1 MQIER
6 GEQDPST
13 LPRHIGWFTAGC
25 VLVSNV
31 VGSGIFTTTGFMARD
46 LGHPGLILSI
56 WLGGAL
62 IALAGALSYSE
73 LGAAFPV
80 AGGEYAY
87 LRRAYGPFV
96 GFLSG
101 WTSFT
106 IGFSAAIAAGAVS
119 FAAYLFQI
127 LPLDDEGGI
136 RSTAIALALLWF
148 ITGFHLA
155 GVGAGGW
162 LQRTLTVL
170 KVGAILLLIAAGL
183 MVGRGDWAHLTPTD
197 TPPLPGIG
205 PYVVSLIFAL
215 YAYSGWNAAAYLAGE
230 ITDPART
237 IPRTMIGGTLFVA
250 LLYLLLNG
258 FYFYALPV
266 TELAEPPILPVADK
280 VARALLGIEAGRFV
294 TVMLCLSIAGA
305 VSAMVWAGP
314 RVYYAMAQDGLIPSL
329 FASTPGMERTPI
341 NAILLQS
348 LWASALIL
356 SGTFE
361 RLVIY
366 SGTVLMIFSALA
378 VGAVPIL
385 RRREPDLPRPYRT
398 PLYPFVPGF
407 YLLVSAVIV
416 GVALYERP
424 LEGGLGIATVLAGTP
439 LYLLW
444 QWHRRA
450 RQPQD
455 SSGQQH

>member
-1 MQIER
+1 MER
-6 GEQDPST
+6 TERDPPP
-13 LPRHIGWFTAGC
+13 LPRRIGWFTASC

-46 LGHPGLILSI
+46 LGHPGLILSV
-56 WLGGAL
+56 WLMGAV

-87 LRRAYGPFV
+87 LRRAYGPFI

-119 FAAYLFQI
+119 FAAYFLQ
-127 LPLDDEGGI
+127 LVPLDNEVGGQ
-136 RSTAIALALLWF
+136 STALALALLWSV
-148 ITGFHLA
+148 TGFHLA
-155 GVGAGGW
+155 GVGAGGT

-183 MVGRGDWAHLTPTD
+183 MVGTGDWAHF
-197 TPPLPGIG
+197 TPPDTHPVLGIG
-205 PYVVSLIFAL
+205 PYVLSLIFAL

-258 FYFYALPV
+258 FYFYGLPV
-266 TELAEPPILPVADK
+266 TELAKPPLLPVADK
-280 VARALLGIEAGRFV
+280 VARALLGLEAGRFV
-294 TVMLCLSIAGA
+294 TAILCLSIAGA

-329 FASTPGMERTPI
+329 IANSPGRQQTPI

-348 LWASALIL
+348 LWASVLIL
-356 SGTFE
+356 SGSFE

-366 SGTVLMIFSALA
+366 SGMVLMIFSALA

-398 PLYPFVPGF
+398 PLYPFVPAF
-407 YLLVSAVIV
+407 YLLASTVIV
-416 GVALYERP
+416 GTALYERP
-424 LEGGLGIATVLAGTP
+424 VEGSLGIATVLAGTP

-444 QWHRRA
+444 RRL
-450 RQPQD
+450 
-455 SSGQQH
+455 SGGRNS

>member
-1 MQIER
+1 MER
-6 GEQDPST
+6 TAQDPST
-13 LPRHIGWFTAGC
+13 LPRHIGWFTASC
-25 VLVSNV
+25 ILVSNV

-46 LGHPGLILSI
+46 LGHPGSILSI
-56 WLGGAL
+56 WLMGGL

-119 FAAYLFQI
+119 FAAYFLQ
-127 LPLDDEGGI
+127 LVPLDDEGGM
-136 RSTAIALALLWF
+136 RSTALALALLWS

-155 GVGAGGW
+155 GVGAGGA

-170 KVGAILLLIAAGL
+170 KVGTILLLVAAGL
-183 MVGRGDWAHLTPTD
+183 MVGTGDWAHLTPTD
-197 TPPLPGIG
+197 TPTVPSIG

-250 LLYLLLNG
+250 LLYLILNG

-266 TELAEPPILPVADK
+266 TELAKPPLLPVADK
-280 VARALLGIEAGRFV
+280 VARALLGLEAGRFV
-294 TVMLCLSIAGA
+294 TAMLCLSIAGA

-329 FASTPGMERTPI
+329 FAKTPGMQHTPI

-348 LWASALIL
+348 LWASALIV
-356 SGTFE
+356 SGSFE

-407 YLLVSAVIV
+407 YLLVSTVIV
-416 GVALYERP
+416 GTALYERP
-424 LEGGLGIATVLAGTP
+424 VEGGLGIATVLAGTP

-444 QWHRRA
+444 RRFRGTWRA
-450 RQPQD
+450 QD
-455 SSGQQH
+455 SSRQQD

>member
-1 MQIER
+1 MQKETTA
-6 GEQDPST
+6 QDPSA

-46 LGHPGLILSI
+46 LSHPGLILFI
-56 WLGGAL
+56 WLLGGL

-73 LGAAFPV
+73 LGAALPV

-87 LRRAYGPFV
+87 LRRAHGPFV

-106 IGFSAAIAAGAVS
+106 VGFSAAIAAGAVS
-119 FAAYLFQI
+119 FAAYFLQLI
-127 LPLDDEGGI
+127 PLDDEGGMP
-136 RSTAIALALLWF
+136 STAIALGLLWL

-155 GVGAGGW
+155 GVAVGGV

-170 KVGAILLLIAAGL
+170 KVGAILALIAAGL
-183 MVGRGDWAHLTPTD
+183 IIGKGSWAHLSVTAVPTF
-197 TPPLPGIG
+197 PGIG
-205 PYVVSLIFAL
+205 PCVVSLIFTL

-250 LLYLLLNG
+250 LLYLVLNG

-266 TELAEPPILPVADK
+266 TDLARPPILPVADK
-280 VARALLGIEAGRFV
+280 VAVALLGSDAARFV
-294 TVMLCLSIAGA
+294 TATLCLSIAGA

-314 RVYYAMAQDGLIPSL
+314 RVYYAMAQDGLIPAL
-329 FASTPGMERTPI
+329 FARTPGMERTPI

-348 LWASALIL
+348 LWASVLIL
-356 SGTFE
+356 SGSFE
-361 RLVIY
+361 PLVIY
-366 SGTVLMIFSALA
+366 SGTVLTIFSALA
-378 VGAVPIL
+378 VGAVPLL
-385 RRREPDLPRPYRT
+385 RRQEPNLLRPFRT
-398 PLYPFVPGF
+398 PLYPFVPAF
-407 YLLVSAVIV
+407 FILVSIMIV
-416 GVALYERP
+416 GSALYERP
-424 LEGGLGIATVLAGTP
+424 VEGGLGIATVLAGTP

-444 QWHRRA
+444 RRF
-450 RQPQD
+450 
-455 SSGQQH
+455 GGVHNF

>member
-1 MQIER
+1 MNNT
-6 GEQDPST
+6 GQDPSS
-13 LPRHIGWFTAGC
+13 LPRRIGWFTAGC

-46 LGHPGLILSI
+46 LGHPGLILSV
-56 WLGGAL
+56 WLVGGL

-119 FAAYLFQI
+119 FAAYGLQ
-127 LPLDDEGGI
+127 LVPLEDEGG
-136 RSTAIALALLWF
+136 RQSTALALALLWSV
-148 ITGFHLA
+148 TGFHLA
-155 GVGAGGW
+155 GAKAGGS

-183 MVGRGDWAHLTPTD
+183 MAGTGDWAHLTPPD
-197 TPPLPGIG
+197 THPVPGIG

-266 TELAEPPILPVADK
+266 TELAKPPLLPVADK
-280 VARALLGIEAGRFV
+280 VARALLGLEAGRFV
-294 TVMLCLSIAGA
+294 TAILCLSIAGA
-305 VSAMVWAGP
+305 VSAMVLAGP

-329 FASTPGMERTPI
+329 IAKTPDRQQTPI

-356 SGTFE
+356 SGSFE

-398 PLYPFVPGF
+398 PLYPFVPWF
-407 YLLVSAVIV
+407 FILVSIVIV
-416 GVALYERP
+416 GSALYERP
-424 LEGGLGIATVLAGTP
+424 VEGGLGIATVFAGTP
-439 LYLLW
+439 LYLL
-444 QWHRRA
+444 RR
-450 RQPQD
+450 RLTGR
-455 SSGQQH
+455 SG

>member
-1 MQIER
+1 M
-6 GEQDPST
+6 
-13 LPRHIGWFTAGC
+13 
-25 VLVSNV
+25 
-31 VGSGIFTTTGFMARD
+31 
-46 LGHPGLILSI
+46 
-56 WLGGAL
+56 
-62 IALAGALSYSE
+62 
-73 LGAAFPV
+73 
-80 AGGEYAY
+80 
-87 LRRAYGPFV
+87 
-96 GFLSG
+96 
-101 WTSFT
+101 
-106 IGFSAAIAAGAVS
+106 S
-119 FAAYLFQI
+119 FAAYFLQ
-127 LPLDDEGGI
+127 LVPLDDEGG
-136 RSTAIALALLWF
+136 RQSTVLALALLWSV
-148 ITGFHLA
+148 TGFHLA
-155 GVGAGGW
+155 GAGAGGA

-183 MVGRGDWAHLTPTD
+183 MVGRGDWAHFTPSD
-197 TPPLPGIG
+197 THPVPGIG

-250 LLYLLLNG
+250 LLYLILNG

-266 TELAEPPILPVADK
+266 TELAKPPLLPVADK
-280 VARALLGIEAGRFV
+280 SARALLGLEAGRFL
-294 TVMLCLSIAGA
+294 TAMLCLSIAGA

-329 FASTPGMERTPI
+329 FANSPGRQQTPI

-356 SGTFE
+356 SGSFE

-398 PLYPFVPGF
+398 PLYPLVTGF
-407 YLLVSAVIV
+407 YILVSAVIV
-416 GVALYERP
+416 GTALYERP
-424 LEGGLGIATVLAGTP
+424 VEGGLGIATVLAGTP

-444 QWHRRA
+444 RRL
-450 RQPQD
+450 RRD
-455 SSGQQH
+455 SRS

>member
-1 MQIER
+1 MQIYR
-6 GEQDPST
+6 ANQDPSA
-13 LPRHIGWFTAGC
+13 LPRRIGWFTAGC

-31 VGSGIFTTTGFMARD
+31 IGSGIFTTTGFMARD
-46 LGHPGLILSI
+46 LGHPGLILSV
-56 WLGGAL
+56 WLIGAL
-62 IALAGALSYSE
+62 IAFAGAVSYSE

-119 FAAYLFQI
+119 FAAYLLQLF
-127 LPLDDEGGI
+127 PLNDEGGMW
-136 RSTAIALALLWF
+136 STAIALALLWSV
-148 ITGFHLA
+148 TGFHLA
-155 GVGAGGW
+155 GVGPGGW

-170 KVGAILLLIAAGL
+170 QVGAILLLIAAGL
-183 MVGRGDWAHLTPTD
+183 TVGRGDWAHLRITD
-197 TPPLPGIG
+197 AHAAPRIG
-205 PYVVSLIFAL
+205 QWFVSLIFAL

-237 IPRTMIGGTLFVA
+237 IPRTLIGGTLVVA
-250 LLYLLLNG
+250 LLYLALNG

-266 TELAEPPILPVADK
+266 SELARPPLLPVADK
-280 VARALLGIEAGRFV
+280 VARALLGFDAGRFV
-294 TVMLCLSIAGA
+294 TAMLCLSIAGA

-314 RVYYAMAQDGLIPSL
+314 RVYYAMAQDGLLPSF
-329 FASTPGMERTPI
+329 FADTTSGRGTPT

-348 LWASALIL
+348 LWASALIV
-356 SGTFE
+356 SGSFE

-378 VGAVPIL
+378 VAAVIVL
-385 RRREPDLPRPYRT
+385 RHQEPNLPRPYRT
-398 PLYPFVPGF
+398 PAYPFVPGIF
-407 YLLVSAVIV
+407 VLVSIVIV
-416 GVALYERP
+416 GSALYERP
-424 LEGGLGIATVLAGTP
+424 LEGGLGIVTVLAGTP
-439 LYLLW
+439 LYLL
-444 QWHRRA
+444 RRRLCGA
-450 RQPQD
+450 LTF
-455 SSGQQH
+455 

>member
-1 MQIER
+1 MQINR
-6 GEQDPST
+6 ANQDPSA
-13 LPRHIGWFTAGC
+13 LPRRIGWFTAGC

-31 VGSGIFTTTGFMARD
+31 IGSGIFTTTGFMARD
-46 LGHPGLILSI
+46 LGHPGLILSV
-56 WLGGAL
+56 WLIGAL
-62 IALAGALSYSE
+62 IAFAGAVSYSE

-119 FAAYLFQI
+119 FAAYLLQLF
-127 LPLDDEGGI
+127 PLNDEGGI
-136 RSTAIALALLWF
+136 WSTAIALALLWSV
-148 ITGFHLA
+148 TGFHLA
-155 GVGAGGW
+155 GVGPGGW

-170 KVGAILLLIAAGL
+170 QVGAILLLIAAGL
-183 MVGRGDWAHLTPTD
+183 TVGRGDWAHLRITD
-197 TPPLPGIG
+197 AHAAPRIG
-205 PYVVSLIFAL
+205 QWFVSLIFAL

-237 IPRTMIGGTLFVA
+237 IPRTLIGGTLVVA
-250 LLYLLLNG
+250 LLYLALNG

-266 TELAEPPILPVADK
+266 SELARPPLLPVADK
-280 VARALLGIEAGRFV
+280 VARALLGLDAGRFV
-294 TVMLCLSIAGA
+294 TAMLCLSIAGA

-314 RVYYAMAQDGLIPSL
+314 RVYYAMAQDGLLPSF
-329 FASTPGMERTPI
+329 FADTRSGRGTPT

-348 LWASALIL
+348 LWASALIV
-356 SGTFE
+356 SGSFE

-378 VGAVPIL
+378 VAAVIVL
-385 RRREPDLPRPYRT
+385 RHQEPNLPRPYRT
-398 PLYPFVPGF
+398 PAYPFVPGIF
-407 YLLVSAVIV
+407 VLVSIVIV
-416 GVALYERP
+416 GSALYERP
-424 LEGGLGIATVLAGTP
+424 LEGGLGIVTVLAGTP
-439 LYLLW
+439 LYLL
-444 QWHRRA
+444 RRRLCGA
-450 RQPQD
+450 LTF
-455 SSGQQH
+455 